1 MCFFC
6 VFFSPFRPQTPSH
19 TPTLER
25 VDIELQTVSV
35 VCVFHTV
42 LLFPNK
48 HTFLGVCVRL
58 FCVCVVLCLSV
69 SVGVM
74 LCVAGMD
81 VEVGVMLCVADL
93 VVEVG
98 VVVES
103 PGC

>member
-1 MCFFC
+1 MFAFF
-6 VFFSPFRPQTPSH
+6 
-19 TPTLER
+19 
-25 VDIELQTVSV
+25 
-35 VCVFHTV
+35 
-42 LLFPNK
+42 
-48 HTFLGVCVRL
+48 
-58 FCVCVVLCLSV
+58 VCVVLCLSV